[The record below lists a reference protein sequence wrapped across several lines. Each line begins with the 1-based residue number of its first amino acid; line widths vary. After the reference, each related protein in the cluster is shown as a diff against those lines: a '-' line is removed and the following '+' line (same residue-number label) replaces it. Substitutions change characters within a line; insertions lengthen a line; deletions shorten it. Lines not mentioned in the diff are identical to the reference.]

1 MTRQERRKRRL
12 MRRRIVSLVT
22 LCAIV
27 ATVVLLVSALT
38 KATERDAQQPDAVAE
53 KTSAVIPTPPAIP
66 TAQPP
71 AARPVERDAEQP
83 EQAQEE
89 AQPEEISRYA
99 DLDISEEDIELLAA
113 LAYHEARG
121 ECFDGQVAV
130 IEVVLNRCLSPEF
143 PDTVEGVVF
152 QKYGDVWQ
160 FSPAP
165 YIWTAEPTQT
175 QYDAVYTAIESTDY
189 ILPVETVFFSRKAY
203 NEHVVA
209 TIGNH
214 VFCSIEEV
222 TQ

>member
-1 MTRQERRKRRL
+1 MTRQQRRKRRL
-12 MRRRIVSLVT
+12 MRRRITSLVAFCVIIT
-22 LCAIV
+22 A
-27 ATVVLLVSALT
+27 AVLLVCTLT
-38 KATERDAQQPDAVAE
+38 KAAKQDTQQPDAATVE
-53 KTSAVIPTPPAIP
+53 KTSAVTKAPTQP
-66 TAQPP
+66 TITS
-71 AARPVERDAEQP
+71 PVERDAQPP
-83 EQAQEE
+83 EQEE
-89 AQPEEISRYA
+89 TPPEEVSRYA
-99 DLDISEEDIELLAA
+99 DLSISEDDIELLAA
-113 LAYHEARG
+113 LVYHEARG

-175 QYDAVYTAIESTDY
+175 QYDAVYTAINGADY
-189 ILPVETVFFSRKAY
+189 VLPVETVFFSVEAY
-203 NEHVVA
+203 NENVVA

-222 TQ
+222 AQ

>member
-22 LCAIV
+22 MCAIV
-27 ATVVLLVSALT
+27 AAVVLLISALT
-38 KATERDAQQPDAVAE
+38 KATERDTQQPDAAAE
-53 KTSAVIPTPPAIP
+53 KTSAVIATPPVIP

-71 AARPVERDAEQP
+71 AVSHVERAE
-83 EQAQEE
+83 E
-89 AQPEEISRYA
+89 QPEEISRYA

-189 ILPVETVFFSRKAY
+189 ILPVETVFFSREAY

>member
-27 ATVVLLVSALT
+27 AAVALVICALT
-38 KATERDAQQPDAVAE
+38 NAAERDTQQPDTAAE
-53 KTSAVIPTPPAIP
+53 KTSAVIATPPVIP
-66 TAQPP
+66 TAQPS
-71 AARPVERDAEQP
+71 AASPVERAE
-83 EQAQEE
+83 E
-89 AQPEEISRYA
+89 QPEEISRYA

-143 PDTVEGVVF
+143 PDTVEDVVF

-175 QYDAVYTAIESTDY
+175 QYDAAYTAIESTDY
-189 ILPVETVFFSRKAY
+189 ILPVETVFFSREAY
-203 NEHVVA
+203 NEHIVA